1 MISAQPSIA
10 HAYRS
15 LQPDDLENSMCFEI
29 LGIDIFLD
37 DKLKPWL
44 IEVNSLPSF
53 ATDSPLD
60 KKIKY
65 DVVYETIAM
74 LNMNQKRKRRAKRE
88 KTLQFERR

>member
-1 MISAQPSIA
+1 
-10 HAYRS
+10 
-15 LQPDDLENSMCFEI
+15 MCFEI

-60 KKIKY
+60 KKIKT
-65 DVVYETIAM
+65 DLLTETIQM
-74 LNMNQKRKRRAKRE
+74 LNLSYKRKRKY
-88 KTLQFERR
+88 KKERSESFNRRQ

>member
-1 MISAQPSIA
+1 
-10 HAYRS
+10 
-15 LQPDDLENSMCFEI
+15 MCFEI
-29 LGIDIFLD
+29 LGIDIFID

-44 IEVNSLPSF
+44 IEINSLPSF

-88 KTLQFERR
+88 KTLQFERRQQFKDSGISKEDKETIRRKL

>member
-1 MISAQPSIA
+1 
-10 HAYRS
+10 
-15 LQPDDLENSMCFEI
+15 MCFEI

-65 DVVYETIAM
+65 DVVYKTIAM
-74 LNMNQKRKRRAKRE
+74 LNMN
-88 KTLQFERR
+88 

>member
-1 MISAQPSIA
+1 
-10 HAYRS
+10 
-15 LQPDDLENSMCFEI
+15 MCFEI
-29 LGIDIFLD
+29 LGIDIFID

-74 LNMNQKRKRRAKRE
+74 LNMNQKRKKRAKRE

>member
-1 MISAQPSIA
+1 
-10 HAYRS
+10 
-15 LQPDDLENSMCFEI
+15 MCFEI
-29 LGIDIFLD
+29 LGIDIFID

-74 LNMNQKRKRRAKRE
+74 LNMNQKRKKRAKRE
-88 KTLQFERR
+88 KTL

>member
-1 MISAQPSIA
+1 
-10 HAYRS
+10 
-15 LQPDDLENSMCFEI
+15 MCFEI

>member
-1 MISAQPSIA
+1 
-10 HAYRS
+10 
-15 LQPDDLENSMCFEI
+15 MCFEI
-29 LGIDIFLD
+29 LGIDIFID

-88 KTLQFERR
+88 KTL